1 MKKNTGCGFNGDDK
15 SHPQLACDKAK
26 TRTVDCFNRSFSPIA
41 DVQRVPVYDV
51 PVVLAEVELQAD
63 VEADIKLPTPAKEI
77 KWIRKNVSLKQCKA
91 IPSIQ
96 NPGYVKIFVT
106 GVVHKNIQYVEEC
119 SGYVMDYSTDVQFSC
134 NQQVQ
139 VFNTP
144 IEYLSRKS
152 SVDERRFLDHT
163 GHAADR
169 YTGGSR
175 SFEFYNEPIE
185 CKLLFSEVN
194 ELDLFKD
201 YNRYGQ
207 FEKITEKMEI
217 TLFFKL
223 LQTQQFNP
231 RFSPP
236 PKKHGCSIPWG
247 DNQKMVQKTAR
258 DQFVEKIQGMYR
270 IR

>member
-1 MKKNTGCGFNGDDK
+1 MKKNTGCSNG
-15 SHPQLACDKAK
+15 SCDISKA
-26 TRTVDCFNRSFSPIA
+26 RTIDCFTRSFSPVA
-41 DVQRVPVYDV
+41 DIQKVPVFDV

-63 VEADIKLPTPAKEI
+63 VEADIKLPTPAREI

-96 NPGYVKIFVT
+96 NPGFVKLFIT

-119 SGYVMDYSTDVQFSC
+119 TGYVMDYSTDIPFSC

-139 VFNTP
+139 VFNKAF
-144 IEYLSRKS
+144 EFLSNKS

-163 GHAADR
+163 GHGADS
-169 YTGGSR
+169 TLGGSR
-175 SFEFYNEPIE
+175 TFEFYNEPIE

-201 YNRYGQ
+201 FNRFGQ

-217 TLFFKL
+217 TLIFKL

-231 RFSPP
+231 KLSPP
-236 PKKHGCSIPWG
+236 PKKGPCPLPWPS
-247 DNQKMVQKTAR
+247 QKSPEKTSR
-258 DQFVEKIQGMYR
+258 ERFVEKIQGMYR